1 MKLGVLIGRFQV
13 PEMHEGHRFI
23 VKRMQEQCDEVLIL
37 FGSANRARSVK
48 NPFTYKERTTA
59 AHNLFPGVWT
69 APLNDYLYNDSQWM
83 ADVAATIALMQAEI
97 KHVCRYDQ
105 ELKIVLYGHHKDGND
120 YLKWFPQYE
129 YVNINSDIDVSGTEV
144 RNSFMHMLPENVQ
157 ADAAYFIKERITF
170 KDYPYPDSL
179 NICCADAVVECLGHI
194 LLIKRKF
201 TPGAGSWALPGGHK
215 NTNETFLQCALR
227 ELKEETNLRIPE
239 PVLIGSIK
247 STRLFDNPRRS
258 SGIPKLTLAAHIV
271 VKPNPDGS
279 LPRANGSDDAAE
291 TRWLPV
297 SDVLNK
303 YRLHDDHSDIISE
316 MTGVMPLMAVNNP
329 NI

>member
-23 VKRMQEQCDEVLIL
+23 VRQMLEQCDQVLIL
-37 FGSANRARSVK
+37 FGSANRTRSVK
-48 NPFTYKERTTA
+48 NPFTYGERRISA
-59 AHNLFPGVWT
+59 RKLFPTILT

-83 ADVAATIALMQAEI
+83 ADVAATIETARGQVSYDFE
-97 KHVCRYDQ
+97 KHV
-105 ELKIVLYGHHKDGND
+105 EVVLYGHHKDGND

-129 YVNINSDIDVSGTEV
+129 YVNINSDIDISGTEV
-144 RNSFMHMLPENVQ
+144 RNSFMHLLPDNVQ
-157 ADAAYFIKERITF
+157 ADARYFAKERETF
-170 KDYPYPDSL
+170 KNYPYPDSL
-179 NICCADAVVECLGHI
+179 NICCGDAVVECLGHI

-201 TPGAGSWALPGGHK
+201 TPGAGNWALPGGHK

-227 ELKEETNLRIPE
+227 ELKEETNIRVPE
-239 PVLIGSIK
+239 PVLLGSIK
-247 STRLFDNPRRS
+247 STRLFDNPKRS
-258 SGIPKLTLAAHIV
+258 SGIPKLTLAVHMV
-271 VKPNPDGS
+271 LKPNADGS
-279 LPRANGSDDAAE
+279 LPRANGLDDAAE
-291 TRWLPV
+291 TSWVPI

-303 YRLHDDHSDIISE
+303 YRLHDDHGDIISE